1 MRSKKCFSVAG
12 VIAIAVGLLAYSC
25 GQQEA
30 KQETSTDVQ
39 NPSAGQPSAQ
49 NAGSLNF
56 TLADVEGKPV
66 SLADYKGKV
75 VMVDFWATWCGPCRQ
90 AIPHLKELYQ
100 ENREKGFEILA
111 IAMDENGEKVV
122 PPFVASNQISYPVL
136 LGTPDVEAK
145 FGGLVGYPT
154 TFLIDR
160 NGQIVDKTLG
170 YRPKE
175 YFEEKLKPLL

>member
-1 MRSKKCFSVAG
+1 MNKKRFLLGTAAAG
-12 VIAIAVGLLAYSC
+12 AFFILSC
-25 GQQEA
+25 GQQKEA
-30 KQETSTDVQ
+30 QKEA
-39 NPSAGQPSAQ
+39 PAGATAQ
-49 NAGSLNF
+49 TAVPPVSKSPGSINF
-56 TLADVEGKPV
+56 TLSDIDGKSV

-90 AIPHLKELYQ
+90 AIPHLNELYA
-100 ENREKGFEILA
+100 ENKKKGFEILA

-122 PPFVASNQISYPVL
+122 PPFVASSRISYPVL
-136 LGTPDVEAK
+136 LGTPDVEEK
-145 FGGLVGYPT
+145 FGGLLGYPT

-160 NGQIVDKTLG
+160 NGEIADKTLG